1 MMVLK
6 RIGTLLL
13 TIFVLLAALMQAAAL
28 SQVTITVEGMVCPA
42 CPRAV
47 KAALERLPGIAKVD
61 VSFQKKEAAVEY
73 DAQQIS
79 PERMVEVINTLGF
92 RASLPAGQH
101 ERR

>member
-1 MMVLK
+1 MAKKLETILLVVAVVLS
-6 RIGTLLL
+6 
-13 TIFVLLAALMQAAAL
+13 LATHAAGL

-47 KAALERLPGIAKVD
+47 KAALERLPGVAEVD
-61 VSFQKKEAAVEY
+61 VNFQKKEAVVEY
-73 DAQQIS
+73 DPQRIS

-92 RASLPAGQH
+92 RATLPAGQH